1 MNTMKILLGATIAL
15 LVAGLV
21 YSWNAQAVGRRDA
34 PADQLA
40 KQQQTLDEIRL
51 ARLEIERLKAET
63 ELTVLRHGAGPET
76 TTTSSATEEA
86 NRIAEM
92 EALLRKTE
100 DEKAALANDKE
111 KAERNAQV
119 ARDEAGQIGQ
129 RAIESRDR
137 VQRRARQIT
146 DALVAAVVIEAAAD
160 EFGEFIVLQVKMP
173 ENAKI
178 GSILGIRRSDG
189 IIGQLRITDSS
200 PEGAIA
206 TPVVGT
212 FFGGPVEVKQG
223 DELIVPP
230 QF

>member
-21 YSWNAQAVGRRDA
+21 YSWSAQTAGRRNAA
-34 PADQLA
+34 PTELA
-40 KQQQTLDEIRL
+40 KQQQTLAEI
-51 ARLEIERLKAET
+51 RLEIERVKAER
-63 ELTVLRHGAGPET
+63 ELSELRQGAG
-76 TTTSSATEEA
+76 SAGGATAPTPSASEEA
-86 NRIAEM
+86 NRISEM

-100 DEKAALANDKE
+100 EEKAALANDKE

-119 ARDEAGQIGQ
+119 ARDEAGQVGQ

-137 VQRRARQIT
+137 VQRRARQISE
-146 DALVAAVVIEAAAD
+146 ALVAAVVIEAASD
-160 EFGEFIVLQVKMP
+160 EFGAFIVLQVKMP
-173 ENAKI
+173 ENSKV
-178 GSILGIRRSDG
+178 GSVLGVRRNDG

-212 FFGGPVEVKQG
+212 FFGGPIDVKQG

>member
-51 ARLEIERLKAET
+51 ARLEIERLNAET
-63 ELTVLRHGAGPET
+63 QLALLRQGSRSESPA
-76 TTTSSATEEA
+76 TSSTNEEA

-100 DEKAALANDKE
+100 EEKAALTNEKE

-146 DALVAAVVIEAAAD
+146 EALVAAVVLEAATD
-160 EFGEFIVLQVKMP
+160 QFGEFIVLQVKMP
-173 ENAKI
+173 ENAKT
-178 GSILGIRRSDG
+178 GSVLGIRRNDG
-189 IIGQLRITDSS
+189 IIGQLRVTDSN
-200 PEGAIA
+200 PDGAVA
-206 TPVVGT
+206 TPVIGT
-212 FFGGPVEVKQG
+212 FFGGPIDVKPG

>member
-1 MNTMKILLGATIAL
+1 LTP
-15 LVAGLV
+15 
-21 YSWNAQAVGRRDA
+21 A
-34 PADQLA
+34 P
-40 KQQQTLDEIRL
+40 
-51 ARLEIERLKAET
+51 
-63 ELTVLRHGAGPET
+63 
-76 TTTSSATEEA
+76 SAIEEA
-86 NRIAEM
+86 NRISEM

-100 DEKAALANDKE
+100 EEKAVLASEKE

-137 VQRRARQIT
+137 VQRRARQISE
-146 DALVAAVVIEAAAD
+146 ALVAAVVLEAASD

-173 ENAKI
+173 ENAKT
-178 GSILGIRRSDG
+178 GSVLGIRRNDG
-189 IIGQLRITDSS
+189 IIGQLRVTDSN
-200 PEGAIA
+200 PDGAVA

-212 FFGGPVEVKQG
+212 FFGGPIDVKPG